1 MTTETVTRIPEG
13 YIEDARGRLVP
24 VDAVDEF
31 DLERDKL
38 VRSITARA
46 QALQKEM
53 IDFKAWAMGEVAAFV
68 ELSAERYDVK
78 LGGRKGNLTL
88 RTFDG
93 SEEVRLQVADRIVF
107 DERIHAAKEII
118 DGLIVEWTEGSRKEL
133 RALIEHAF
141 QVDAEGKLNLGRV
154 LTLTRLSI
162 EDERWQQAMEA
173 IRDSMQVASSKSY
186 IRCYQ
191 RDSKGEQEQ
200 INLDLAKL

>member
-1 MTTETVTRIPEG
+1 MTTVTRIPEG

-24 VDAVDEF
+24 IDAVDEF

-38 VRSITARA
+38 VRAITDRA
-46 QALQKEM
+46 QELQKEM
-53 IDFKAWAMGEVAAFV
+53 REFKAWAMGEVAAFV

-173 IRDSMQVASSKSY
+173 IKDSMQVASSKSY

-191 RDSKGEQEQ
+191 RDNKGDQEQ